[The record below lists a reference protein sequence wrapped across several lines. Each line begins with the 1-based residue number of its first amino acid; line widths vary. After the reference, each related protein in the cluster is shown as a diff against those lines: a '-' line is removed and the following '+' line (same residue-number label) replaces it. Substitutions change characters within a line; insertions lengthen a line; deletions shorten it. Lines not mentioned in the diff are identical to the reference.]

1 VKIILFGASGM
12 VGQGV
17 LRECLLDPDV
27 ESVLAIV
34 RSPLGQPH
42 GKDERLREIIHSDFT
57 DFSAIENQWSGY
69 NACFFCLGVSSVG
82 MSEKDYAHVTKD
94 FTLAAAESL
103 SRVNP
108 NMIFIYVSGTGTDS
122 SEQGRVMWARVKG
135 ETENRLLRMPFKG
148 AYMFRAGFIQPLH
161 GLKSKT
167 ALYRILY
174 LLMKPFTPLLK
185 ALFPKFIT
193 TTEQVGRAMIRIA
206 KQGAPKRLLENIDIN
221 AL

>member
-1 VKIILFGASGM
+1 LKIILFGASGM

-27 ESVLAIV
+27 ERVLAIV

-42 GKDERLREIIHSDFT
+42 GKEKKVREIVHSDFT
-57 DFSAIENQWSGY
+57 DFYAVEDQWRGY
-69 NACFFCLGVSSVG
+69 DACFYCLGVSSLG

-108 NMIFIYVSGTGTDS
+108 NMTFIYVSGTGTDS
-122 SEQGRVMWARVKG
+122 TERGRVMWARVKG
-135 ETENRLLRMPFKG
+135 ETENRLLKMPFKG
-148 AYMFRAGFIQPLH
+148 VYMFRPGFIQPLH
-161 GLKSKT
+161 GIKSKT
-167 ALYRILY
+167 ALYRIPY
-174 LLMKPFTPLLK
+174 LFMGPFIPLLK
-185 ALFPKFIT
+185 ALFPKIIT

-206 KQGAPKRLLENIDIN
+206 KQGAPKRLLENVDIN